1 MRAFPRTT
9 AAALRAYSA
18 RPAARCLATHAALPP
33 SAGAGSDVPQTF
45 IEKVIQSHAVDL
57 RRGQRVLAGD
67 YLAIRPAQV
76 MTHDNTGP
84 CISK

>member
-1 MRAFPRTT
+1 MRTFSRPT
-9 AAALRAYSA
+9 AAALRTASA
-18 RPAARCLATHAALPP
+18 RPVRRLATHAALPA
-33 SAGAGSDVPQTF
+33 SAAGVPQTF

>member
-1 MRAFPRTT
+1 MVLTPLLRRSV
-9 AAALRAYSA
+9 AAGPSR
-18 RPAARCLATHAALPP
+18 RRLATHAALPTSSVP
-33 SAGAGSDVPQTF
+33 GVPQTF
-45 IEKVIQSHAVDL
+45 VEKVIQTHAVDL
-57 RRGQRVLAGD
+57 RKGQRVRAGD